1 MTRIDE
7 IEVRLAAIETE
18 IQADGADVKALA
30 EETDALMEERKAL
43 IEQIET
49 RKATLASIAGRPKT
63 ETDPV
68 IKEKETEMEQ
78 KRTFAVDT
86 AEYREAW
93 LKKLQGKELDE
104 EERSAMT
111 ASSAIPTE
119 TMNMIIHKLE
129 LNPIIAAVDLT
140 NIPSNVSYPIEDTVN
155 DANWVDM
162 ATAATDSADALTA
175 ITLGAYKLIKTVSI
189 TADVQAMAIS
199 AFESW
204 LVSRLANKIEKAV
217 DAGILVGTGSN
228 QATGIITTKTTA
240 DGTWASAGIGYADI
254 LKIVAKLGSQY
265 RNDAKFVM
273 DSDMFFSKV
282 LGMVD
287 TNKQPIVK
295 LADGGQGAP
304 SYRLIGFP
312 VIVDDN
318 CTSDNILFG
327 DLKAYKFN
335 FAKAP
340 EVSSDDSV
348 EFRTGNRV
356 YRALALADGKLGD
369 TSAIVRFKKA

>member
-7 IEVRLAAIETE
+7 IEVRLAAIEKE
-18 IQADGADVKALA
+18 IQAEGADVKALA

-63 ETDPV
+63 EMDPV

-104 EERSAMT
+104 EERAAMT

-155 DANWVDM
+155 DANWVEM

-348 EFRTGNRV
+348 EFRTGDRV

>member
-1 MTRIDE
+1 MARIDD
-7 IEVRLAAIETE
+7 IEVRLSAIEQE
-18 IQADGADVKALA
+18 IQAEGADVKALA
-30 EETDALMEERKAL
+30 EETDALMEERQGL
-43 IEQIET
+43 LDEIET
-49 RKATLASIAGRPKT
+49 RKATLAKVAALPKS
-63 ETDPV
+63 EVEPV
-68 IKEKETEMEQ
+68 IIQEEKEMEQ
-78 KRTFAVDT
+78 RTFAVES

-93 LKKLQGKELDE
+93 LKKLQGKELTI
-104 EERSAMT
+104 EERDAMT

-129 LNPIIAAVDLT
+129 LNPIIAAVDMSY
-140 NIPSNVSYPIEDTVN
+140 IPSNVTFPAEDTVN
-155 DANWVDM
+155 DANWVEM

-189 TADVQAMAIS
+189 TADVQAMSIS

-217 DAGILVGTGSN
+217 DAAILVGTGSN

-240 DGTWASAGIGYADI
+240 DGTWASAGIGYADV
-254 LKIVAKLGSQY
+254 LKIVAKLGSEY
-265 RNDAKFVM
+265 RADAKFVM
-273 DSDMFFSKV
+273 NSDMFFAKV

-287 TNKQPIVK
+287 TQKQPIVK
-295 LADGGQGAP
+295 LADGGQGSPA
-304 SYRLIGFP
+304 YRLIGFP

-369 TSAIVRFKKA
+369 TKAIVRYKKA

>member
-7 IEVRLAAIETE
+7 IETRLSAIEQE

-30 EETDALMEERKAL
+30 EETDKLMEERKGL
-43 IEQIET
+43 LEEIET
-49 RKATLASIAGRPKT
+49 RKATLAKVAALPKA
-63 ETDPV
+63 ELKPV
-68 IKEKETEMEQ
+68 LEEKEEEME
-78 KRTFAVDT
+78 KRTFAVDS

-93 LKKLQGKELDE
+93 LKKLQGKELDV
-104 EERSAMT
+104 EERDAMT
-111 ASSAIPTE
+111 ASAAIPTA

-129 LNPIIAAVDLT
+129 LNPLIGAVDMSY
-140 NIPSNVSYPIEDTVN
+140 IPSNVTFPAEDTIN
-155 DANWVDM
+155 EANWVAM
-162 ATAATDSADALTA
+162 ATAATDSADTLKA

-189 TADVQAMAIS
+189 TADVQAMSVS

-217 DAGILVGTGSN
+217 DASILVGSGVN
-228 QATGIITTKTTA
+228 QATGILTTIVTA
-240 DGTWASAGIGYADI
+240 DGTWVSTGIGYKDVLNIIAT
-254 LKIVAKLGSQY
+254 LGSEY
-265 RNDAKFVM
+265 RRDAKFVM
-273 DSDMFFSKV
+273 DSEMFFSNV

-287 TNKQPIVK
+287 SQKQPIVR

-304 SYRLIGFP
+304 AYRLIGFP

-340 EVSSDDSV
+340 DVQSDDSV

-356 YRALALADGKLGD
+356 YRAMALADGKLGD
-369 TSAIVRFKKA
+369 TNAIVRFKKA